1 MIVKA
6 VADTHALIWS
16 IFNDPRLSLPAATLI
31 KDAEMAGE
39 VIAISSISLVE
50 IVYLIEKHR
59 IDPTTL
65 DRIMAILSLPN
76 RILVEIPVDSDVT
89 FAMKRVL
96 RDQVP
101 DMPDRIIAA
110 TALYVGVPLISRD
123 RKIQASSVT
132 TIW

>member
-1 MIVKA
+1 LIVKA